1 MKNYIV
7 SKDIDLSK
15 EFEEMTV
22 ENQKNFLK
30 DKLNAFNSTDQREIL
45 GDVVTGISD
54 YDLIQVI
61 QKAFDSLSSQY
72 QADMIDYIE
81 DSSIA

>member
-1 MKNYIV
+1 MNNYII
-7 SKDIDLSK
+7 SKDIDLSE
-15 EFEEMTV
+15 EFEEMTI

-45 GDVVTGISD
+45 EDVVTGVSD
-54 YDLIQVI
+54 YDLIQVM

-72 QADMIDYIE
+72 QAEMIEYIE
-81 DSSIA
+81 DSNIA